1 MLYLVGEGYI
11 WSSTC
16 CISLER
22 VTHGV
27 VYVVSRWRV
36 LHMELYMLYLVGEGY
51 TWSSTCCISL
61 GRVTH
66 GVVHVVSRW
75 GGLHME

>member
-1 MLYLVGEGYI
+1 MSYLVGEGYT

-27 VYVVSRWRV
+27 V
-36 LHMELYMLYLVGEGY
+36 
-51 TWSSTCCISL
+51 
-61 GRVTH
+61 
-66 GVVHVVSRW
+66 HVVSRW
-75 GGLHME
+75 IGLHME

>member
-1 MLYLVGEGYI
+1 MLYLIGDGYT

-22 VTHGV
+22 VT
-27 VYVVSRWRV
+27 
-36 LHMELYMLYLVGEGY
+36 
-51 TWSSTCCISL
+51 
-61 GRVTH
+61 

-75 GGLHME
+75 GG

>member
-1 MLYLVGEGYI
+1 MLHLVEEGYT
-11 WSSTC
+11 WSSAC
-16 CISLER
+16 CISLGS

-27 VYVVSRWRV
+27 VHVVSRWGW
-36 LHMELYMLYLVGEGY
+36 LHMEKYMLYLVEEGY

-61 GRVTH
+61 RRVTH